1 MAHAQSTPQDLR
13 LGLAHWMQRVLYEL
27 DKASQDFAPDPV
39 HDLRVAIRRCR
50 SMAEGFRGVD
60 PDPAWNKMRKASKAV
75 FSRLGELRDVQ
86 VMLEWVQKLGALNDK
101 TAVALLAGFRTRE
114 QILKADAAEA
124 MQEFDAKQWKS
135 WIKLLPERAARI
147 PLGSPV
153 FEYLALERWEQ
164 AHDLHRRA
172 LRNRSKVAFH
182 ALRIG
187 LKKLRYLVEN
197 FLPHHHQQW
206 GDDLE
211 ELQDLLGEVHDL
223 DVLWNTALKSG
234 VFASQE
240 TRARWQTTIAK
251 ERQQRIQL
259 YRNKMVGK
267 DSLWPIWRKALPQG
281 EQLQVAI
288 LAKLKTWASFLD
300 PDPKHAGRVARLAL
314 QLYDGIIANGVWN
327 PNGENPRT
335 LLQAAALSHEVGL
348 AKTAKGH
355 QKESARLIRKV
366 DTPLGWAAED
376 LQMTALVA
384 RYHRGP
390 LPKQKSLSRLP
401 RERWRLTRELA
412 GILRL
417 ADALDA
423 AHDGSI
429 QRIQVRKTAEILVLD
444 AVGYNADNPMAE
456 RIAAARHLLETALG
470 LPIWVQASAPPNL

>member
-13 LGLAHWMQRVLYEL
+13 LGLAHWMQRVLAEL
-27 DKASQDFAPDPV
+27 DKASQDFASDPV

-86 VMLEWVQKLGALNDK
+86 VMLEWVQKLGAANDK
-101 TAVALLAGFRTRE
+101 TTSSLLAGFRTRE
-114 QILKADAAEA
+114 QILKAEAAGA
-124 MQEFDAKQWKS
+124 LQDFDAKQWKS
-135 WIKLLPERAARI
+135 WMKTLAERAARV

-182 ALRIG
+182 SLRIG

-206 GDDLE
+206 GNDLKQ
-211 ELQDLLGEVHDL
+211 LQDLLGEAHDL
-223 DVLWNTALKSG
+223 DVLWDTALKSG
-234 VFASQE
+234 AFADLE
-240 TRARWQTTIAK
+240 ARARWQTTIAK

-259 YRNKMVGK
+259 YRNKMVGPN
-267 DSLWPIWRKALPQG
+267 SLWPIWRKALPQG
-281 EQLQVAI
+281 AQLQGAI

-300 PDPKHAGRVARLAL
+300 PDPKHAERVARLAL
-314 QLYDGIIANGVWN
+314 QLYDGMIANGVWN
-327 PNGENPRT
+327 PSGENPRT
-335 LLQAAALSHEVGL
+335 LLRAAALTHEVGL
-348 AKTAKGH
+348 AKTGKGH
-355 QKESARLIRKV
+355 QKASARLIRKV
-366 DTPLGWAAED
+366 DTPLGWAVED

-390 LPKQKSLSRLP
+390 LPKPKSLAKLP
-401 RERWRLTRELA
+401 HERWRLTRELA

-429 QRIQVRKTAEILVLD
+429 QRIHLRRTAETLVIYAD
-444 AVGYNADNPMAE
+444 GYNPENPMAE
-456 RIAAARHLLETALG
+456 RIAAARHLLETTLG
-470 LPIWVQASAPPNL
+470 LPIWVQASAPEPS